1 MASDPLVKSYAE
13 ALFQVARAEGA
24 LDRVEE
30 ELTRLNTS
38 LDSNAEL
45 REILSDSKIS
55 FEGKKSALS
64 EIFGGKI
71 SPITLHWI
79 NMIVDQDRQRRL
91 PTIIEAFFTSAQE
104 AREKVTAEVVT
115 SVPLPEDQADRL
127 AQELSKVTK
136 KRVFLKPM
144 VDDSILGGVIVKI
157 ENKVI
162 DGSIKHRLEEVK
174 HEMIK
179 TA

>member
-13 ALFQVARAEGA
+13 ALFQVARAEET

-45 REILSDSKIS
+45 REFLGDVKIS
-55 FEGKKSALS
+55 ADGKKSALF

-79 NMIVDQDRQRRL
+79 NMIVDQGRQRKL
-91 PTIIEAFFTSAQE
+91 PTIIEAFFASAQE
-104 AREKVTAEVVT
+104 AREKVTAEVIT
-115 SVPLPEDQADRL
+115 SVPLSEDQADHL

-179 TA
+179 SA

>member
-13 ALFQVARAEGA
+13 ALFQVARGEET

-30 ELTRLNTS
+30 ELTRLNKS

-45 REILSDSKIS
+45 REFLSNPQIS
-55 FEGKKSALS
+55 SDGKKSALF

-71 SPITLHWI
+71 CPITLHWM
-79 NMIVDQDRQRRL
+79 NMVVDQGRQRRL
-91 PTIIEAFFTSAQE
+91 PAIIEAFLTLTE
-104 AREKVTAEVVT
+104 DARDKVTAEVIT
-115 SVPLPEDQADRL
+115 SIPLPEDLAKRL
-127 AQELSKVTK
+127 EQELSKVTR

-162 DGSIKHRLEEVK
+162 DGSVKHRLEEIK
-174 HEMIK
+174 NEMIK